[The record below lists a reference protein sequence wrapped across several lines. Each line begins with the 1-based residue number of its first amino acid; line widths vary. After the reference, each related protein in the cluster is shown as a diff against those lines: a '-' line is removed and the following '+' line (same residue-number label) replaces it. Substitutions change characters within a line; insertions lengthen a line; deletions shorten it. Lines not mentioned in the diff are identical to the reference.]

1 MNPVVDFA
9 AEARKDLADIAAY
22 TRDTWGVQQA
32 IRYSG
37 LLDNCFEDIAANHAV
52 SKLYNRKFP
61 NIRMCRCERHRIFFV
76 RPEQLKKAIIIA
88 ILHERMNFM
97 THLQKRI
104 S

>member
-9 AEARKDLADIAAY
+9 AEARKDLANIAAY

-32 IRYSG
+32 RRYSD
-37 LLDNCFEDIAANHAV
+37 LLDNCFEDIAANRAV
-52 SKLYNRKFP
+52 SRLYNRKLP
-61 NIRMCRCERHRIFFV
+61 NIWMCRCERHRIFFV
-76 RPEQLKKAIIIA
+76 RPQSSEKAIIIA
-88 ILHERMNFM
+88 ILHERLNFM